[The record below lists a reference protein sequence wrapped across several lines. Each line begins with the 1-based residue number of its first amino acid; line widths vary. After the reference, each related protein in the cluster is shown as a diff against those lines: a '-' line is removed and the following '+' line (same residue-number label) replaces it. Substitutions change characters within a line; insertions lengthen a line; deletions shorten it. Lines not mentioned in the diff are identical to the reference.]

1 MLAATLFAFLGD
13 IGGGELMLILVF
25 ILIFFGANRIPELA
39 RGLGKG
45 MRQFRDATNEI
56 RSEIENAGSMPP
68 PAPSSAVQAPPVA
81 PSPMQ
86 NAPMVPTTTPS
97 ATAE

>member
-1 MLAATLFAFLGD
+1 MLFAALFAFLGD
-13 IGGGELMLILVF
+13 VGGGELMLILVF

-56 RSEIENAGSMPP
+56 RSEIENAGATSAPPRAVVQTP
-68 PAPSSAVQAPPVA
+68 PAAPGPMHEPPV
-81 PSPMQ
+81 
-86 NAPMVPTTTPS
+86 VPTTQPS

>member
-1 MLAATLFAFLGD
+1 MLFAFLGD
-13 IGGGELMLILVF
+13 VGGGELLLILVF

-45 MRQFRDATNEI
+45 MRQFREATNEI
-56 RSEIENAGSMPP
+56 RSEIENAGSPRPAPPVVQTP
-68 PAPSSAVQAPPVA
+68 PAPPVPTQAAPVI
-81 PSPMQ
+81 
-86 NAPMVPTTTPS
+86 PTTTPS

>member
-1 MLAATLFAFLGD
+1 MLFAFLGD

-56 RSEIENAGSMPP
+56 RSEIENAGSVPP
-68 PAPSSAVQAPPVA
+68 QPRAVVQTTPVA

-86 NAPMVPTTTPS
+86 EPPVVPTTTHS

>member
-1 MLAATLFAFLGD
+1 MLFAFLGD
-13 IGGGELMLILVF
+13 VGGGELMLILVF
-25 ILIFFGANRIPELA
+25 ILMFFGANKIPELA

-56 RSEIENAGSMPP
+56 RSEIEGAGLHQPP
-68 PAPSSAVQAPPVA
+68 RTAPPVVQAPPA
-81 PSPMQ
+81 PPSAMPG
-86 NAPMVPTTTPS
+86 PPPSVPTTVPS

>member
-1 MLAATLFAFLGD
+1 MLFAFLGD

-45 MRQFRDATNEI
+45 MRQFREATNEI
-56 RSEIENAGSMPP
+56 RSEIESTGSMRPSPPAVQVTPAP
-68 PAPSSAVQAPPVA
+68 PAPTAAPPV
-81 PSPMQ
+81 
-86 NAPMVPTTTPS
+86 VPTTVIS
-97 ATAE
+97 ASAE

>member
-1 MLAATLFAFLGD
+1 MLFAFLGD
-13 IGGGELMLILVF
+13 VGGGELMLILVF
-25 ILIFFGANRIPELA
+25 ILMFFGANKIPELA
-39 RGLGKG
+39 RGLGEG

>member
-1 MLAATLFAFLGD
+1 MLFAFLGD

-68 PAPSSAVQAPPVA
+68 PAPHSAVQAPPAA
-81 PSPMQ
+81 PLAMQ
-86 NAPMVPTTTPS
+86 GPPMVPTTTPS

>member
-1 MLAATLFAFLGD
+1 MLFALLGD

-25 ILIFFGANRIPELA
+25 ILIFFGANKIPELA

-56 RSEIENAGSMPP
+56 RSEIENAGSTPP
-68 PAPSSAVQAPPVA
+68 PAPRSAVQAPPVA
-81 PSPMQ
+81 PSPVPQ
-86 NAPMVPTTTPS
+86 PPMIPTTSPS